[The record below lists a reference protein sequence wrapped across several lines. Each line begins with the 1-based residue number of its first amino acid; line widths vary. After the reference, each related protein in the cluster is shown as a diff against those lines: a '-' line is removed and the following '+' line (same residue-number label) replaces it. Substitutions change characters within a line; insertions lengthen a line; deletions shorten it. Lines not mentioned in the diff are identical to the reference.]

1 MEQST
6 LNEIDPQESSN
17 PQRST
22 GGFSFFNTFQSVIV
36 VGMVLAT
43 LFTLWTPSHLFS
55 NQSITELLASI
66 QATEAVVN
74 VAAPSPA
81 PVNAQR
87 IGIVAGHWGK
97 DDPGAVCPDGLTE
110 QEVNLR
116 IATLVKQYLIDA
128 GYEVDLMQEFDDKLM
143 QYKAIALVSIH
154 ADTCMYIDS
163 TKSGFKVAAAQGSI
177 YPEKYQRLNSCL
189 IHRYQKTTGLAFD
202 FNTITAD
209 MREYHAFD
217 EIHTDTTAAII
228 ETGFLNLDRDLL
240 ENHPDIPARGIA
252 DGILCYVRNESI
264 PENELPENSQ

>member
-1 MEQST
+1 MEKSSFEEINPKET
-6 LNEIDPQESSN
+6 LSQAQPS
-17 PQRST
+17 
-22 GGFSFFNTFQSVIV
+22 GFSIFHTFQSVIV
-36 VGMVLAT
+36 TGAILAT

-55 NQSITELLASI
+55 NQNISQLWASI
-66 QATEAVVN
+66 QATEAVVVN
-74 VAAPSPA
+74 TPTPA
-81 PVNAQR
+81 PVSAQR

-110 QEVNLR
+110 QEINLR
-116 IATLVKQYLIDA
+116 IATLVKQYLIEE
-128 GYEVDLMQEFDDKLM
+128 GYEVDLMQEFDEKLM

-154 ADTCMYIDS
+154 ADTCQYIDS

-189 IHRYQKTTGLAFD
+189 IHRYQKATGLAFD

-228 ETGFLNLDRDLL
+228 EVGYLNLDRDLL
-240 ENHPDIPARGIA
+240 ENRPEVVARGIA
-252 DGILCYVRNESI
+252 DGILCYTRNESI
-264 PENELPENSQ
+264 PENELPVNSQ